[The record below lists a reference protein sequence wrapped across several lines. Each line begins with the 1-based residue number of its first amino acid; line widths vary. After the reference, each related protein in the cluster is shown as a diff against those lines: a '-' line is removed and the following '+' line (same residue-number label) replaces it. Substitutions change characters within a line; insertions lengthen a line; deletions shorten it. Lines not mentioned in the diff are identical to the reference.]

1 MSTMQLN
8 PVSVR
13 VDTEDDELS
22 EMSLSFVDFEFPIE
36 RMIPT
41 LFPYH
46 ASAGGSL
53 PPSSGSVTTA
63 SRTTMSGI
71 GGCKSDSKRGDG
83 RGSHKALP
91 VVREAEPLDGLA
103 KLEQQMKACDNQ
115 HRRRMEELQRQLD
128 LLKKQ
133 KEDSSLQVPQEL
145 VLPQDWRKHR
155 SWEAFPILEVDE
167 SQLHWQI
174 SFLATNPFPS
184 RTIGICHQ
192 WHKEA
197 SDSEEFCSSVLL
209 NGGIEAL
216 LDAMAAQKDVPGVQE
231 AACKVLGVLVYN
243 RESHKEWLAESEGLA
258 AILGAMHLHR
268 TDVGVQEAA
277 CGALHNFV
285 FGHEPS
291 QLLAAQSGA
300 ITAVVN
306 AMDAHRSNPGVQEL
320 GCAALAN
327 IACHTNPDILRSIV
341 HQGGLGTVL
350 SAMEEHVQDDG
361 VQESACAALSNL
373 IYHDSSREE
382 VMAGIQYKEISAV
395 LGAMNHH
402 ASNVGVQGQA
412 CRAVL
417 ALAYN
422 HDGNKVFL
430 AENGALAAVCQAL
443 KRHPSDLE
451 LQQAAVD
458 ALAVIAR
465 DIDFHKTLIAE
476 ADGIMAILAS
486 LSNKSHSA
494 DPGHVQ
500 CCLKALGILALHH
513 PNNQRLV
520 ALSGGIP
527 AVVAAMNDHVK
538 QSCVQL
544 HGCRLLERLT
554 DCPDNRL
561 AFTNSRGLDTVI
573 KARLDFPNNH
583 TLHEAGCGV
592 MRNLMPRYG
601 QSMRKAL
608 NRAVMGDDFWQHMD
622 DSWTQPIGGGKP
634 PEKADCTYG
643 FIPSSRS
650 IDVKNPPSKA
660 PDVVPVLSEHI
671 NGVPDR
677 VDAGTGAVAVSK
689 EALPVVNDLDA
700 RLDVDLPTT
709 FQRIPQKKDFTKPDI
724 NGTLITNLGCIPVC
738 TSRVHRYMYV
748 LVAPNSSTNSN
759 REKYPNAQTK

>member
-1 MSTMQLN
+1 MTIPTEA
-8 PVSVR
+8 PVGKDVG
-13 VDTEDDELS
+13 DDELS
-22 EMSLSFVDFEFPIE
+22 EMSLSYIEFEFPIE

-46 ASAGGSL
+46 DSAGGSL
-53 PPSSGSVTTA
+53 PPSSGSVITTTSTA
-63 SRTTMSGI
+63 TSSRLSGSN
-71 GGCKSDSKRGDG
+71 GVSRRESDVQS
-83 RGSHKALP
+83 SNTPLP
-91 VVREAEPLDGLA
+91 VVQETEPVDGPLA
-103 KLEQQMKACDNQ
+103 MLEQHIKACDDQ
-115 HRRRMEELQRQLD
+115 HRRRMEKLQREVD
-128 LLKKQ
+128 FLKNQ
-133 KEDSSLQVPQEL
+133 EDQEKLQVPKEL
-145 VLPQDWRKHR
+145 VLPLDWRKHPN
-155 SWEAFPILEVDE
+155 SVPVDPIPEVGVPKIIANPLSE
-167 SQLHWQI
+167 LQWQI
-174 SFLATNPFPS
+174 SLLQRNPFPT
-184 RTIGICHQ
+184 RVIQMCHK
-192 WHKEA
+192 WHSA
-197 SDSEEFCSSVLL
+197 AVDSAEFCSRVVL

-216 LDAMAAQKDVPGVQE
+216 LDAMVLQKDVPEVQE
-231 AACKVLGVLVYN
+231 AACRVLGALVYN
-243 RESHKEWLAESEGLA
+243 HENHKEWLAESDGLA
-258 AILGAMHLHR
+258 AILGAMRLHSK
-268 TDVGVQEAA
+268 DADVQEAA

-285 FGHEPS
+285 FDHEPS

-300 ITAVVN
+300 VTAVVN
-306 AMDAHRSNPGVQEL
+306 AMDAHCSDPGVQEL

-341 HQGGLGTVL
+341 LQGGLGSVL

-373 IYHDSSREE
+373 IHHDASREE
-382 VMAGIQYKEISAV
+382 IMAGVQYKEISAV

-443 KRHPSDLE
+443 KSHPSDLE

-458 ALAVIAR
+458 ALAGIAH
-465 DIDFHKTLIAE
+465 DLDFHKTLIAE

-527 AVVAAMNDHVK
+527 AVVTAMNDHMK

-544 HGCRLLERLT
+544 HGCRLLECLT

-573 KARLDFPNNH
+573 KARLDFPNNYA
-583 TLHEAGCGV
+583 LHEAGFGV

-601 QSMRKAL
+601 RSMRKAL
-608 NRAVMGDDFWQHMD
+608 NRVLMGDDFRQHED
-622 DSWTQPIGGGKP
+622 GSLTQPISSGKP
-634 PEKADCTYG
+634 PEKKPPEMADDTYR
-643 FIPSSRS
+643 FISLSQS
-650 IDVKNPPSKA
+650 IEGKYPPSKA
-660 PDVVPVLSEHI
+660 PDVLSARLHI
-671 NGVPDR
+671 GVSAR
-677 VDAGTGAVAVSK
+677 VDAAHGTGAVAASDEVVSEEAVSK
-689 EALPVVNDLDA
+689 EALPMVNDLDA
-700 RLDVDLPTT
+700 GLFSDPSRPFAT
-709 FQRIPQKKDFTKPDI
+709 I
-724 NGTLITNLGCIPVC
+724 ITV
-738 TSRVHRYMYV
+738 
-748 LVAPNSSTNSN
+748 
-759 REKYPNAQTK
+759 